1 MLTTNKNNGNDQEK
15 AFSRENNKYL
25 ETRIKTNKNNG
36 NYQEKAF
43 SRENNNYKETGIKH
57 KRRKMMFINI

>member
-25 ETRIKTNKNNG
+25 ETRIKQIKITTIIKKRLSQGRIITN
-36 NYQEKAF
+36 
-43 SRENNNYKETGIKH
+43 KETGIKH